1 MERLNSRV
9 EASGWIEITKTSI
22 KDLLTQ
28 FCTISM
34 EYFKNEATNY
44 LAIDSNN
51 KLVVNKRRKAAF
63 MLALIT
69 SGDKFKL
76 K

>member
-1 MERLNSRV
+1 V

-28 FCTISM
+28 FGTISM